1 MADADLI
8 LPAPLAHQL
17 PILEHAARFKV
28 WRAGRRTG
36 KSRLGVIA
44 AASGHGPHRRMKG
57 VMQGGAIA
65 WVGPDYK
72 QTAAIWREEIRPRF
86 AGLPWAT
93 VKESERR
100 VEVPALGGSLE
111 LLSAENIDAL
121 RGRKFDGVIVDEA
134 AHLDLEYAY
143 TAVIRPALADRQGW
157 ALFISSPNGG
167 LDGNSQKVIPSYFN
181 RLVQRIEAGNLPDDW
196 ATWHNRT
203 EDNARLP
210 RAEVAAM
217 RAEYPP
223 DSPTVQQ
230 EIDALLVAGGLLAFP
245 ELVLGAPYLIP
256 RPERLPRHWMLFGAF
271 DWGYAHPF
279 SFGLYA
285 VDEQGQVYGV
295 DHVSRRKHLPP
306 GIVDVCRG
314 MLAEW
319 GVRFQDLQ
327 YTVAGSDVFSEPR
340 ARGETGP
347 TLFEQ
352 FHAAGWTMI
361 EANTARQQGYQHAKK
376 HLNPLPGQPPAMR
389 WYDTPGNREL
399 VQVLM
404 RLVTDPARPEDVLK
418 VNADVNGI
426 GGDDPYDQWRYG
438 IMSRPWAAQPL
449 PTFRH
454 EDQDRGRLPGQ
465 PDPRRSPTTPNR
477 PNPSPPWRRPTQVHE
492 VEV

>member
-1 MADADLI
+1 MDLI
-8 LPAPLAHQL
+8 LPAPLPHQT
-17 PILEHAARFKV
+17 PILKHPARFKV

-44 AASGHGPHRRMKG
+44 AASGHGPDRVMKG
-57 VMQGGAIA
+57 IMQGGAIA

-121 RGRKFDGVIVDEA
+121 RGRKFDGVVVDEA

-181 RLVQRIEAGNLPDDW
+181 RLVQRIEAGSLPKDW
-196 ATWHNRT
+196 GTWHNRT
-203 EDNARLP
+203 EDNTRLDP
-210 RAEVAAM
+210 AEVAAM
-217 RAEYPP
+217 RAEYPS

-230 EIDALLVAGGLLAFP
+230 EIDALLVAGGLMAFP
-245 ELVLGAPYLIP
+245 ELTLGAPYLVP
-256 RPERLPRHWMLFGAF
+256 APERLPRHWPCFAAF
-271 DWGYAHPF
+271 DWGYNHPF
-279 SFGLYA
+279 SFALYT
-285 VDEQGQVYGV
+285 VDEQGNVYGV
-295 DHVSRRKHLPP
+295 DHVSRRKLLP
-306 GIVDVCRG
+306 GSITEVCRA
-314 MLAEW
+314 MLAQW
-319 GVRFQDLQ
+319 GKTFGDLT
-327 YTVAGSDVFSEPR
+327 YTVAGRDVFDEPM

-352 FHAAGWTMI
+352 FHAAGWTMM
-361 EANTARQQGYQHAKK
+361 EANTGRVQGYQNAKQYL
-376 HLNPLPGQPPAMR
+376 HTGRMT

-399 VQVLM
+399 VSVLM
-404 RLVTDPARPEDVLK
+404 RLVTDPKRVEDVLK
-418 VNADVNGI
+418 VDADINGI

-438 IMSRPWAAQPL
+438 LMSRPMQARPV
-449 PTFRH
+449 PTMRH

-465 PDPRRSPTTPNR
+465 PDPRRSPHTTTRAPL
-477 PNPSPPWRRPTQVHE
+477 SPPWRRPTHVHE
-492 VEV
+492 VEP